1 MGMVVAVSVKMM
13 NRVLDMLKLRCSIQ
27 HSCDVRQAD
36 GYANMGRFGER
47 GQATA
52 TDGTNK

>member
-36 GYANMGRFGER
+36 GYANTGRFGER